1 MAVLQIHSGSLPTVA
16 KNISN
21 LSYQTATWKE
31 MGGAD
36 TRKGW
41 LPFSICWIIREKD
54 GGNELNDDKGNGETE
69 SNSERSVKT
78 KEDKGLR
85 EDMLNSSLID
95 FRLSTGEKKCELMFK
110 NIFGLL
116 MEEEEEE
123 GCPCLT

>member
-1 MAVLQIHSGSLPTVA
+1 M
-16 KNISN
+16 
-21 LSYQTATWKE
+21 
-31 MGGAD
+31 
-36 TRKGW
+36 
-41 LPFSICWIIREKD
+41 
-54 GGNELNDDKGNGETE
+54 E

-116 MEEEEEE
+116 MEEEE
-123 GCPCLT
+123 GCPCFTQ